1 MDLRSALFAAILTA
15 SLFAGTSA
23 RAEPVN
29 LSCTHDRSE
38 DQTGRVTFDESA
50 RTAGFTRGNG
60 VPPTSSATFTDSE
73 IAWGYKDP
81 SGFGGHISFTL
92 DRTTGALTMMFDGS
106 KGQHESWHCAVATK
120 KF

>member
-1 MDLRSALFAAILTA
+1 MRLRSVLSRAILAA
-15 SLFAGTSA
+15 SLFVGTFASA
-23 RAEPVN
+23 QPVD

-38 DQTGRVTFDESA
+38 DQTGRVTFDPSA
-50 RTAGFTRGNG
+50 GTAGFTRGSG
-60 VPPTSSATFTDSE
+60 VPPSSPAKFTDAE
-73 IAWGYKDP
+73 IAWGYQDP

-92 DRTTGALTMMFDGS
+92 DRTTGALIMMFDGS